1 MAGNRRGRG
10 RRRARSPPDES
21 SASQERATPR
31 EVAVAERPSKRTGHI
46 WRLRNPAFSCM
57 NPERW
62 GGKSNFIYVANPPAA
77 DEPWTVVELGQ
88 KVSGETWDLG
98 YLHWPHNPETCNPLA
113 RYSRE

>member
-46 WRLRNPAFSCM
+46 WRCRA
-57 NPERW
+57 
-62 GGKSNFIYVANPPAA
+62 
-77 DEPWTVVELGQ
+77 LGRSIGLPSSPNNSSPQ
-88 KVSGETWDLG
+88 LS
-98 YLHWPHNPETCNPLA
+98 P
-113 RYSRE
+113 